1 VSHSVE
7 PQAFLI
13 NLDRSSDRLV
23 EMEKRL
29 AKAAISWQRVPG
41 VDGKALE
48 LDSCVDLD
56 ERGYEKWHG
65 KSLNINEAGCYLSHL
80 KAIRTF
86 LASDA
91 KYGLILE
98 DDADFPPEFNALLT
112 QLMGAS
118 DRWDIVKLSAFHS
131 GTPIRV
137 AKLNPPYDLAVALS
151 RHMNAN
157 CVLMNRKAAQIL
169 VNKLSPMRLPYDHAL
184 ERAWLWGLKLRI
196 VTPTPCP
203 PDTGF
208 ASTIGISINLNFPLY
223 QRMPCLWFRLRTEL
237 LRLIFGIGHVL
248 FKRRS

>member
-1 VSHSVE
+1 MSNSVE

-13 NLDRSSDRLV
+13 NLDRSSNRLV

-29 AKAAISWQRVPG
+29 AKATISWQRVPG

-48 LDSCVDLD
+48 IDSCVDLD

-65 KSLNINEAGCYLSHL
+65 KALNVNEAGCYLSHL

-131 GTPIRV
+131 GTPVRV
-137 AKLNPPYDLAVALS
+137 AKINSSYALAVPFS
-151 RHMNAN
+151 RCMNSN
-157 CVLMNRKAAQIL
+157 CVLMNRRAAQIL

-184 ERAWLWGLKLRI
+184 ERAWMWGLKLRI

-208 ASTIGISINLNFPLY
+208 ESTIRLEKSLNFPLY
-223 QRMPCLWFRLRTEL
+223 QRLPCMWFRLRTEL
-237 LRLIFGIGHVL
+237 LRLVFGIGQIL
-248 FKRRS
+248 FFRKS